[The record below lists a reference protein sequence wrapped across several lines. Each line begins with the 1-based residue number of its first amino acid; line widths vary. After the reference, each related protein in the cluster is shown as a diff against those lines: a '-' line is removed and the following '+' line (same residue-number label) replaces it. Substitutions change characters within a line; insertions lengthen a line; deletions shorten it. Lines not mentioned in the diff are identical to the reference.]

1 MSALDHDH
9 GSLSDH
15 IGNKPSDPHE
25 TLIIVFDDRGA
36 ILECSP
42 NCRSIVG
49 YTQEELL
56 SMHVSKL
63 VLQLAAVPLFVH
75 GEFNPQV
82 SFLSHCGMPFRINHR
97 DGNIF
102 DGVVSVVQLH
112 HLSRPAVRML
122 INPPASGHAP
132 GSRAGG

>member
-1 MSALDHDH
+1 MSVLEHDH

-15 IGNKPSDPHE
+15 TGNKPSDPHD
-25 TLIIVFDDRGA
+25 TLVIVFDDQGA

-56 SMHVSKL
+56 SAHVSKL
-63 VLQLAAVPLFVH
+63 VLHLATVPLFVH

-82 SFLSHCGMPFRINHR
+82 GFLSHCGMPFRINHR
-97 DGNIF
+97 DGNTF
-102 DGVVSVVQLH
+102 DGNVSVVRLH

-122 INPPASGHAP
+122 VNPPASEHAP
-132 GSRAGG
+132 EPRAGG

>member
-1 MSALDHDH
+1 MSVLDHDYS
-9 GSLSDH
+9 SLSDH
-15 IGNKPSDPHE
+15 TNNTLPEPHE
-25 TLIIVFDDRGA
+25 TLVIVFDDQGA

-56 SMHVSKL
+56 SAHISKL
-63 VLQLAAVPLFVH
+63 VLHLATVPLFVH

-97 DGNIF
+97 DGNTF
-102 DGVVSVVQLH
+102 DGMVSVVQLH
-112 HLSRPAVRML
+112 HLSRPAIRML
-122 INPPASGHAP
+122 INPAADEYAS